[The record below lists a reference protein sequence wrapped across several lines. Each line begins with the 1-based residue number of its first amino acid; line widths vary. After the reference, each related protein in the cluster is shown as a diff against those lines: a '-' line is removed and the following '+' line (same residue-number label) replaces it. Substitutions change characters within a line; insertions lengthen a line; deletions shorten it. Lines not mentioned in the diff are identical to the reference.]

1 MHYILIKNFKFKI
14 KNWVGGQI
22 MLLSVLLLSAIFSI
36 ALFLSM
42 SFVTNMQQ
50 ARLVVDSVRAFYAAD
65 SGIENGLYKYF
76 KKPNVAQSSMT
87 NRTYCCDV
95 TMREP
100 QIPGQDLKITSVG
113 YSPFPAVSNK
123 LVRSIEVQGF

>member
-1 MHYILIKNFKFKI
+1 MKYSH
-14 KNWVGGQI
+14 GQI

-36 ALFLSM
+36 VLSLSM
-42 SFVTNMQQ
+42 SFTTNMQQ
-50 ARLVVDSVRAFYAAD
+50 TRLVGDSVRAFYAAD
-65 SGIENGLYKYF
+65 TGIENGLYQYF
-76 KKPNVAQSSMT
+76 KDKTATLPAGIMT
-87 NRTYCCDV
+87 NYTYCCDV

-100 QIPGQDLKITSVG
+100 QLPGEDLKITSTG